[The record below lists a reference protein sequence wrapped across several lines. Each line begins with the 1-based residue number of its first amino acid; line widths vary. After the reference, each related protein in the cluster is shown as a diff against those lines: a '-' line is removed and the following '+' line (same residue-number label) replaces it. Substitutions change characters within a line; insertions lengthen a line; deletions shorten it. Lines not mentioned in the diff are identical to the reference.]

1 MSLTERLSK
10 LTGAPASIVP
20 EKPADAKLTPRLAG
34 LQGPPAP
41 VAATPAPRE
50 KLTSRL
56 TGLQGG
62 PTPVAAE
69 PVSRPELTSRL
80 AGMSGSPTPVSAPR
94 EQRTKLTERLTGGG
108 PPAPVAVPRQAR
120 IPLTERLEANGVP
133 VPVAVP
139 REQRMKLTERLA
151 GGGIQAPVAVP
162 REQRTS
168 LVERLG
174 GLTGGGVDSL
184 TVPRGERMS
193 LTERL
198 GRGSGGTAPI
208 AVEKA
213 PRDALTTR
221 VAGVAEIPQPPAP
234 AVPAKPGPGLLARM
248 TEIQQV
254 LQLTSPEWRTIPFG
268 DWMPDLPDFANPGAT
283 VARNVL
289 PVENY
294 YGPLG
299 ALEATTDAL
308 TARALGAARGK
319 DTSGSNFNYA
329 GDATKL
335 YEVRAAGITDK
346 SKGGGY
352 STGSGEIWEFAT
364 FESRLIGTNWTDPV
378 QGIDIGA
385 AGLFADQFTSTLKPK
400 ARHIATIRE
409 FLFLGNTNDA
419 TDGDVP
425 YRTWWGAYKDAL
437 DMDPDAQ
444 TQSDFE
450 DRPAGG
456 DVQRLIGGVEYG
468 VLFQQTAITRVTY
481 AGGET
486 IFQFD
491 SIDRKRGTP
500 IPNGVVGHGRLIFFP
515 SEEGFFVN
523 DGTQSHP
530 IGVNQVDKTFAK
542 QFDLNDA
549 NLVSA
554 AIDPLNKLY
563 AIAFPGSG
571 GVLKIF
577 FYNWIDRRWSE
588 AEVDLELLFNSTA
601 EAFTL
606 EGLDA
611 VALDSAAD
619 TTLSANEASGQTEI
633 SVTSVSGFSVGD
645 TARITL
651 NDATIHQSKINT
663 VGGSTITIDDSLP
676 SAADSG
682 KRFVRTTIDVLTPGL
697 DSAQWRGGGLLFGAF
712 DTAHKLAYFDG
723 ANLAATIET
732 GETELNPGFLS
743 KLVKAR
749 PLIDGGT
756 ITAAVAG
763 RNRLIDAVVFDASE
777 ALDAIGEVGMLNES
791 RYHRLRA
798 KIAAGGTWQHA
809 QGIQV
814 QASSMGT
821 R

>member
-10 LTGAPASIVP
+10 L
-20 EKPADAKLTPRLAG
+20 ADMPK
-34 LQGPPAP
+34 
-41 VAATPAPRE
+41 V
-50 KLTSRL
+50 
-56 TGLQGG
+56 
-62 PTPVAAE
+62 
-69 PVSRPELTSRL
+69 
-80 AGMSGSPTPVSAPR
+80 
-94 EQRTKLTERLTGGG
+94 
-108 PPAPVAVPRQAR
+108 
-120 IPLTERLEANGVP
+120 
-133 VPVAVP
+133 
-139 REQRMKLTERLA
+139 
-151 GGGIQAPVAVP
+151 
-162 REQRTS
+162 
-168 LVERLG
+168 
-174 GLTGGGVDSL
+174 
-184 TVPRGERMS
+184 
-193 LTERL
+193 
-198 GRGSGGTAPI
+198 
-208 AVEKA
+208 
-213 PRDALTTR
+213 
-221 VAGVAEIPQPPAP
+221 PAP
-234 AVPAKPGPGLLARM
+234 AVAPKPAPGLHARM
-248 TEIQQV
+248 AEVYQILQQ
-254 LQLTSPEWRTIPFG
+254 TSPKWLTIPFG

-283 VARNVL
+283 VARNVT
-289 PVENY
+289 PVEDY

-299 ALEATTDAL
+299 ALEAATDAL

-319 DTSGSNFNYA
+319 GSSGNNYNYA
-329 GDATKL
+329 GDTAKL
-335 YEVRAAGITDK
+335 YQVGASGVTDK

-352 STGSGEIWEFAT
+352 STGTDEVWEFT
-364 FESRLIGTNWTDPV
+364 EFENRLIGTNWTDPV
-378 QGIDIGA
+378 QGIDIGS

-409 FLFLGNTNDA
+409 FLFVGNTNDA

-456 DVQRLIGGVEYG
+456 DVQRLIGGLEYG

-481 AGGET
+481 SGGET
-486 IFQFD
+486 IFRFD

-500 IPNGVVGHGRLIFFP
+500 IPNGVVGHGRNIFFP

-530 IGVNQVDKTFAK
+530 IGVNQVDKTFWR
-542 QFDLNDA
+542 QFDINDA

-577 FYNWIDRRWSE
+577 FYNWVDRRWSE
-588 AEVDLELLFNSTA
+588 AEVDLELLVNSTS

-619 TTLSANEASGQTEI
+619 TTISINEASGQTI
-633 SVTSVSGFSVGD
+633 LDVTSVSGFSVDD

-651 NDATIHQSKINT
+651 NDATIHQSKINA
-663 VGGSTITIDDSLP
+663 VGASTITIDDALP
-676 SAADSG
+676 SAADAG
-682 KRFVRTTIDVLTPGL
+682 NRVVRTTIDVLTPGL
-697 DSAQWRGGGLLFGAF
+697 DSPQWRGGGLLFGAF

-743 KLVKAR
+743 KLIKAR

-756 ITAAVAG
+756 ITAQVAG

-777 ALDAIGEVGMLNES
+777 GLDAIGEVGMLNES

-798 KIAAGGTWQHA
+798 KIAAGGNWQHA